1 MQSKNPLPAI
11 LRTLEVSQ
19 RDLAREAEIS
29 LGVVNRLVA
38 GGQWP
43 KRRPNDVC
51 SRICKCLKARGAKA
65 AWLKNIRQS
74 VQASNKAALATV
86 GSSAKAIPNQSR
98 KNIMEDSM
106 LLNFTPLSQEAKKFF
121 GLTGNPFT
129 ADMQSLDDVFMS
141 KSIRYARAC
150 IEDTARNHGFMALIG
165 ESGAGKTT
173 LMESFEEKLKT
184 SNDDIV
190 LCKPYVLAMER
201 NDKVGK
207 TLKSR
212 QIAEC
217 IITTLSPDTV
227 IRSSMDALFRQL
239 HKLLIDSR
247 RTGRRQLIV
256 IEEAHCMPTTTLKH
270 LKRFLELRDGLQR
283 LVGIALIAQP
293 ELKLRLTSHDPEV
306 REVMQRCELVEL
318 PPLDNDLKDYLQHKL
333 GRVGIKFENVFAADA
348 VDAMRARLTYI
359 PRGGKP
365 KDALSMCHPLV
376 VNNLASRAM
385 NEAAATEYGKVDAQ
399 VIAGC

>member
-51 SRICKCLKARGAKA
+51 SRICECLKARGAKA

-86 GSSAKAIPNQSR
+86 GSSAKAIPNQSI
-98 KNIMEDSM
+98 NDLMEDSM

-121 GLTGNPFT
+121 GLTANPFT

-184 SNDDIV
+184 GNDDIV

-201 NDKVGK
+201 NDMAGK

-217 IITTLSPDTV
+217 IITTLSPDAI
-227 IRSSMDALFRQL
+227 IRRSIEALFRQL

-247 RTGRRQLIV
+247 RTGRRQLLV
-256 IEEAHCMPTTTLKH
+256 IEEAHCLPTTTLKH

-318 PPLDNDLKDYLQHKL
+318 PPLDNDLRDYLTHKL
-333 GRVGIKFENVFAADA
+333 GRAGIKFETVFTADA
-348 VDAMRARLTYI
+348 VDAIRTRLNHM
-359 PRGGKP
+359 PRGGKAR
-365 KDALSMCHPLV
+365 DIESICHPLV
-376 VNNLASRAM
+376 VNNLVSRAM
-385 NEAAATEYGKVDAQ
+385 NEAVAVGLDKVDAQ